1 MRDEVEISLNNPSP
15 AIGELTLSWI
25 SWEFINVGK
34 LPSLG
39 DLSTSCR
46 PLGNVVTTDLV
57 LEDLT
62 FVVDKLVSLPS
73 MELPPSGF
81 DSSIICGPST
91 STTRLDFKGV
101 LRQGLG
107 SDGLGYLI
115 KHKLLVF
122 AWWVNKSHG
131 SDVTSVVCC
140 ILEFV
145 GLWHQNEWS
154 VNE

>member
-1 MRDEVEISLNNPSP
+1 LRDDVEISLNNPSP

-25 SWEFINVGK
+25 SWEFINVSK
-34 LPSLG
+34 FPSLG

-46 PLGNVVTTDLV
+46 PLSNVVTADLV

-62 FVVDKLVSLPS
+62 LVVDNLVSSPS
-73 MELPPSGF
+73 VELPPSGF
-81 DSSIICGPST
+81 DSSIISSPST
-91 STTRLDFKGV
+91 STIRLDFKGV

-107 SDGLGYLI
+107 SDGLGYLV
-115 KHKLLVF
+115 KHELLVLD
-122 AWWVNKSHG
+122 WWVNKSHG

-140 ILEFV
+140 ILELV